1 MRIKKL
7 QVLKLMKRQKS
18 YLFKNTVFK
27 EGDKTAK
34 TVFSGPG
41 ELRVGPAPEFDGK
54 PGTLNPEE
62 MFVAAINSCIMTTF
76 FYFVRKSNVEILSYY
91 SDAEGQVEKQKDGF
105 RFTNVE
111 VRAKVILGQQQSAE
125 KVRELGDLAE
135 KYCLV
140 SRSVTCPVH
149 YRLEVKTTGK

>member
-1 MRIKKL
+1 
-7 QVLKLMKRQKS
+7 MKRQKS

-27 EGDKTAK
+27 ERDESAK

-41 ELRVGPAPEFDGK
+41 EMEVGPAPEFEGS
-54 PGTLNPEE
+54 PQTLNPEE
-62 MFVAAINSCIMTTF
+62 MFVAAINNCLMTTF

-91 SDAEGQVEKQKDGF
+91 SDAEGRVEKQADGF

-111 VRAKVILGQQQSAE
+111 VRAEVTLKQQELAQ

-140 SRSVTCPVH
+140 SRSVNCPVN
-149 YRLEVKTTGK
+149 YELEVKTTGK